1 MISSLRCNLLLTFA
15 EQCLQNSFVIECNW
29 YSLFF
34 CENIKMSDQE
44 YEFELSD
51 EDDDNVSD
59 CTISDLENSS
69 DDIDD
74 DSQR

>member
-1 MISSLRCNLLLTFA
+1 MV
-15 EQCLQNSFVIECNW
+15 QP
-29 YSLFF
+29 FF